1 MAGTAQIKI
10 PDGAPR
16 RAYLRAY
23 IVACVRDNVLSFSD
37 LATGEGVQKILQT
50 ASQDIRLVGADLL
63 KDTVRAGGALLGR
76 WLGSRK
82 G

>member
-1 MAGTAQIKI
+1 MASTEIKI

-23 IVACVRDNVLSFSD
+23 IVACVRDNVLSFAD
-37 LATGEGVQKILQT
+37 LATGEGVQKVLSM
-50 ASQDIRLVGADLL
+50 AARDIREVGADLTR
-63 KDTVRAGGALLGR
+63 DAIRAGGQLLGR
-76 WLGSRK
+76 WLGSSRK

>member
-1 MAGTAQIKI
+1 MVNTEIKI

-23 IVACVRDNVLSFSD
+23 IVACVRDNVLSLAD
-37 LATGEGVQKILQT
+37 LATGEGVQKVLSM
-50 ASQDIRLVGADLL
+50 AAADIRHVGAALAHDAV
-63 KDTVRAGGALLGR
+63 KAGGQLLGR
-76 WLGSRK
+76 WLGSRR